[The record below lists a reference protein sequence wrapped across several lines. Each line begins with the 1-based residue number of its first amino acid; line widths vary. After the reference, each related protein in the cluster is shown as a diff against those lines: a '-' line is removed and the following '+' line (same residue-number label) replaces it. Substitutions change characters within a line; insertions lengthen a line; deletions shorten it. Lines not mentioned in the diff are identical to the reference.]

1 MGKGD
6 LKVGKR
12 IDIGGVSAPVIH
24 AMVGSISLVWPWEV
38 MLFRIWPRLF
48 IISKNHY
55 STKPM
60 AILSFSTPLLVVGRS
75 TYGYQFALIFTKV
88 RGLFRLEDT

>member
-24 AMVGSISLVWPWEV
+24 ALAQFHLMWLWEV

-75 TYGYQFALIFTKV
+75 TYGYQFALIFSKV